1 MFYSA
6 LSDSIVD
13 TDTATAIT
21 GPPATGY
28 IIVCSSHME
37 DHRSNYT
44 KVTLNTS
51 IKDNLE
57 ETCFSFHL
65 GEFASEV

>member
-1 MFYSA
+1 MFYSS
-6 LSDSIVD
+6 LSDSTVD

-28 IIVCSSHME
+28 MIVCSGNME
-37 DHRSNYT
+37 GHRSNYI

-57 ETCFSFHL
+57 ETCFFSHL